1 MIRIYLDTCCLNR
14 PFDDQTQDRV
24 RAEADAIV
32 RIIDKV
38 YRGDLELIRSE
49 AVEAEAAA
57 IPDPLRRQQVLAL
70 SGTGTVEVSLREEH
84 RERAGVLRMLGFGDV
99 DALHIA
105 SAEIAGADA
114 LLTTDDAMIRRARRL
129 PYEMRIRVV
138 NPLTWLKELG
148 S

>member
-24 RAEADAIV
+24 RAEAEAIV
-32 RIIDKV
+32 RIIEKV
-38 YRGDLELIRSE
+38 YGGDLELIRSE
-49 AVEAEAAA
+49 VVEAEAAA
-57 IPDPLRRQQVLAL
+57 IPDPQRRRQVLAL
-70 SGTGTVEVSLREEH
+70 SGTGTVEVRTREEH
-84 RERAGVLRMLGFGDV
+84 LERAGVLKMLGFGEA

-105 SAEIAGADA
+105 CAEFAGADA
-114 LLTTDDAMIRRARRL
+114 LLTTDDAMIRRAQRL